1 MVSIHVGNDTPPG
14 HGWPC
19 FAISRHPPIRVRLAR
34 RSPLSLQ
41 TVEVD
46 RDSSV
51 PPYEQIAAQIRAAIA
66 DGTYPP
72 GSRLPSVLT
81 IMQETGV
88 AALTARKA
96 LRVLTA
102 AGEAVMRPGWGT
114 FAAGPQ

>member
-1 MVSIHVGNDTPPG
+1 ML
-14 HGWPC
+14 
-19 FAISRHPPIRVRLAR
+19 RYPPIRVRLAGR
-34 RSPLSLQ
+34 PPLSLR
-41 TVEVD
+41 VVDVD
-46 RDSSV
+46 RDSAT

-96 LRVLTA
+96 LRVLVD

-114 FAAGPQ
+114 FAAGRAAQ